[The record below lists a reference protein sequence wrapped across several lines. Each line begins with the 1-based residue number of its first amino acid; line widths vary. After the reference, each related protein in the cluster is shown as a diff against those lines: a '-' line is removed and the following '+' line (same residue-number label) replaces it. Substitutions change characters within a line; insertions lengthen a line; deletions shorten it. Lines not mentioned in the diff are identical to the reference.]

1 MGALRSRSW
10 WIGLLLIIGGTVWF
24 LDAWNVVRLGPA
36 WAAVLFGLGG
46 IGFGV
51 VWARER
57 ESWWAAIPAGVLL
70 GLAGVIVWEEYGP
83 SLAEEWAGAIFLA
96 GIGIGFL
103 AVYLRDH
110 QRWWALIPGGIMTS
124 TALLV
129 GATTVLPE
137 MQAAAVLIGGM
148 ALTFVLVAVLPGGAQ
163 PRRWALIPAFPLGI
177 VAIALAVGSTD
188 ALKMLEYVWP
198 IILIG
203 GGVFVVWR
211 AAEDRNHG
219 RQG

>member
-1 MGALRSRSW
+1 MAALTSRSW
-10 WIGLLLIIGGTVWF
+10 WIGLLMVIGGTIWF
-24 LDAWNVVRLGPA
+24 LDAWNVVRLGP
-36 WAAVLFGLGG
+36 L
-46 IGFGV
+46 
-51 VWARER
+51 
-57 ESWWAAIPAGVLL
+57 WAAIIFALGGLGFAVLWARDREAWWAVMPAGVLL
-70 GLAGVIVWEEYGP
+70 GLSGVIAWEELMP
-83 SLAEEWAGAIFLA
+83 VAADEWGAAIFLA
-96 GIGIGFL
+96 GLGLGFL
-103 AVYLRDH
+103 AVYVRNH
-110 QRWWALIPGGIMTS
+110 ERWWALIPGGIMTS

-148 ALTFVLVAVLPGGAQ
+148 ALTFVLVAVLPGGGQ

-177 VAIALAVGSTD
+177 VAIALTVGSTD